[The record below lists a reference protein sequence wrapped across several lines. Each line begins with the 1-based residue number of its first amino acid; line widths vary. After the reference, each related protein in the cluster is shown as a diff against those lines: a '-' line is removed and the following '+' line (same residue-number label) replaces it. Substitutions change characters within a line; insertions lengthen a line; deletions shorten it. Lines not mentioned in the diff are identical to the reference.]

1 MKLNKRQHVQSVSMG
16 DMRDK
21 DVYILHVTEHDMRS
35 GFFVVV
41 VVVYNDQFWTRLI
54 FQAIRRVYVR
64 LYALLYA
71 VRRFIVA
78 RRLLLSTHTHAT
90 LIGF

>member
-1 MKLNKRQHVQSVSMG
+1 MNGNVMKLNKRQHVQSVSMG

-41 VVVYNDQFWTRLI
+41 VVVYNDQF
-54 FQAIRRVYVR
+54 
-64 LYALLYA
+64 
-71 VRRFIVA
+71 
-78 RRLLLSTHTHAT
+78 
-90 LIGF
+90 